1 MATVPN
7 NKRIF
12 YACQAV
18 AFETPHNAGEAG
30 AAATTTGLLKGLQSV
45 GVTTNF
51 NLEQA
56 FELGQ
61 IQIYENIEGLPEV
74 EVTLEKV
81 LDGYPLL
88 YTSLTSGAG
97 SAQLDTNNSLV
108 NRSAERCN
116 LFLGIYDA
124 EADVVGAKNGIQ
136 AEVYISGCYINS
148 VSYTIPVDGNCTES
162 VTLVAND
169 KTWSTTATTGKAGV
183 SNLTNAT
190 VKAAFDGI
198 SGAVDNAGDDVPY
211 NNQAGSAYKGGIQ
224 RRENVKMAL
233 STLPASVIRAADA
246 DHLAATSYGTGV
258 GNNLSNGVN
267 IAHVQ
272 SITISADFG
281 REDINELGQRSPYF
295 RAANFPIEV
304 TCEIEVIATEGDWVQ
319 AREDGDSSFTGAN
332 KGNNTPNET
341 IYIALE
347 DGTRL
352 DLGTK
357 NRLSSVSYG
366 GGDAGGGNATM
377 TFSYTT
383 FNDLKVT
390 PPNGGTR

>member
-1 MATVPN
+1 MGVPA

-18 AFETPHNAGEAG
+18 GFEAPHDTG
-30 AAATTTGLLKGLQSV
+30 ATTGIFHGVQSV
-45 GVTTNF
+45 GITTNF

-74 EVTLEKV
+74 EVTMEKV

-88 YTSLTSGAG
+88 YSSVTAGAG
-97 SAQLDTNNSLV
+97 GNTLV
-108 NRSAERCN
+108 QRSAERCN
-116 LFLGIYDA
+116 LFFGIYDA
-124 EADVVGAKNGIQ
+124 SADVAGEGNGLE
-136 AEVYISGCYINS
+136 AEVYISGAYINS

-169 KTWSTTATTGKAGV
+169 KTWSSTATTGRNGTAVLAATRV
-183 SNLTNAT
+183 SDEFDQTN
-190 VKAAFDGI
+190 DGI
-198 SGAVDNAGDDVPY
+198 GDDLPAAM
-211 NNQAGSAYKGGIQ
+211 NSSGGFDGGIQ
-224 RRENVKMAL
+224 RRENVAMG
-233 STLPASVIRAADA
+233 SCIIPASVIRAAD
-246 DHLAATSYGTGV
+246 DSHPAAGDVSTAA
-258 GNNLSNGVN
+258 GNNVSGGAN
-267 IAHVQ
+267 IAHIQ
-272 SITISADFG
+272 SITISSDFG
-281 REDINELGQRSPYF
+281 REDINELGKRTPYF

-319 AREDGDSSFTGAN
+319 AYEAGDPAN
-332 KGNNTPNET
+332 NNSANEGNNTPNET
-341 IYIALE
+341 IKIVLE
-347 DGTRL
+347 DGTTF
-352 DLGTK
+352 DLKDK

-383 FNDLKVT
+383 FNDLEVT
-390 PPNGGTR
+390 SPVSPVGFSRPTLD

>member
-1 MATVPN
+1 MAIPD

-18 AFETPHNAGEAG
+18 GFEAPHDTG
-30 AAATTTGLLKGLQSV
+30 ATTGIFHGVQSV

-74 EVTLEKV
+74 EVTMEKV

-88 YTSLTSGAG
+88 YTSVTAGAG
-97 SAQLDTNNSLV
+97 SAQLAANNSLV

-116 LFLGIYDA
+116 IFLGIYDA
-124 EADVVGAKNGIQ
+124 SSDVVGAGGGIQ
-136 AEVYISGCYINS
+136 SEVFISGAYINS
-148 VSYTIPVDGNCTES
+148 VSYTLPVDGNCTES

-169 KTWSTTATTGKAGV
+169 KTWNTSATGGV
-183 SNLTNAT
+183 NGTPVLANAT
-190 VKAAFDGI
+190 AQAVFD
-198 SGAVDNAGDDVPY
+198 ADTDAKGDDIPK
-211 NNQAGSAYKGGIQ
+211 NNQAGFFNGGIQ
-224 RRENVKMAL
+224 RRENIKMADCII
-233 STLPASVIRAADA
+233 PYSVIKAADA
-246 DHLAATSYGTGV
+246 AHPAIGSYTASS
-258 GNNLSNGVN
+258 GNNVSAGAN
-267 IAHVQ
+267 IAHIQ
-272 SITISADFG
+272 SVTISTDFG
-281 REDINELGQRSPYF
+281 REDINELGKKTPYF

-304 TCEIEVIATEGDWVQ
+304 TCEIEVIATEGDWVT
-319 AREDGDSSFTGAN
+319 AYEAGDPAN
-332 KGNNTPNET
+332 SGTVNEGNNTPEEVIKIT
-341 IYIALE
+341 LD
-347 DGTRL
+347 DGTTF
-352 DLGTK
+352 DLGSK

-383 FNDLKVT
+383 FNDLAVT
-390 PPNGGTR
+390 PPNTGAQ

>member
-1 MATVPN
+1 MATVPD

-18 AFETPHNAGEAG
+18 GFEAPHDTG
-30 AAATTTGLLKGLQSV
+30 ASASGLFHGVQSV

-74 EVTLEKV
+74 EVTMEKV

-88 YTSLTSGAG
+88 YTSVTAGAG
-97 SAQLDTNNSLV
+97 NAQNSANNTLV
-108 NRSAERCN
+108 NRSAERAN
-116 LFLGIYDA
+116 IFLGIYDA
-124 EADVVGAKNGIQ
+124 SADVVGAGSGIQ
-136 AEVYISGCYINS
+136 AQVFISGAYVNS
-148 VSYTIPVDGNCTES
+148 VSYTLPVDGNCTES

-169 KTWSTTATTGKAGV
+169 KTWATTAANGVGASPLSDTSSFGTTTGTDIPK
-183 SNLTNAT
+183 
-190 VKAAFDGI
+190 
-198 SGAVDNAGDDVPY
+198 
-211 NNQAGSAYKGGIQ
+211 NNQSPTFRGGIQ
-224 RRENVKMAL
+224 RRENVIMA
-233 STLPASVIRAADA
+233 SSIFPASVIRASDA
-246 DHLAATSYGTGV
+246 AHPATSGV
-258 GNNLSNGVN
+258 STSAGNNVSGGSN

-272 SITISADFG
+272 SVTVSTDFG
-281 REDINELGQRSPYF
+281 REDINELGKKTPYF

-304 TCEIEVIATEGDWVQ
+304 TCEIEVIATEGDWVN
-319 AREDGDSSFTGAN
+319 AFEAGDPTNVGTASE
-332 KGNNTPNET
+332 GNNTPEET
-341 IYIALE
+341 IKIVLK
-347 DGTRL
+347 DGTTF
-352 DLGTK
+352 DLGSK

-383 FNDLKVT
+383 FNDLGVT
-390 PPNGGTR
+390 PPNGGAQ